1 MKICPYCKTENH
13 NDAIICKSCQQNITT
28 SAATAD
34 GLRGCAQL
42 IDNCGCFF
50 SYYWYNYNANNVKIV
65 FIT

>member
-42 IDNCGCFF
+42 IDNCGCFL
-50 SYYWYNYNANNVKIV
+50 VIIGI
-65 FIT
+65 ITMLIMLKLFL